1 MVRLTYDMD
10 QNRHYTEYSPTP
22 YNNERT
28 IVESYVIYAQ
38 SGTHKPQ

>member
-1 MVRLTYDMD
+1 LRLAYDID

-28 IVESYVIYAQ
+28 IIESYVIYAQ
-38 SGTHKPQ
+38 SGINES